1 MNLFSFMKKYLLS
14 VILLFLIILPAGSV
28 LNEKDLAKT
37 LSVLRIELE
46 NTYNNQ
52 QRMISRLKVLSE
64 MQHRRMVDIMER
76 SSKISLMLYSQQR
89 DYTFDMTYACHEATS
104 LYREFSVRQMPYEQ
118 IKQNLRTEIERY
130 ERLILSLEVLPPSM
144 IQNDSLQISLN
155 MLGLDSLVLNSEEL
169 AILDDMVVVPD
180 TAELAKNPIF
190 LTEQGQDDRAA
201 CLEYAKNILALM
213 KERLESIEVDN
224 EHYELTSKRL
234 KELYDYANQRYHAI
248 QQSIFVNGE
257 DSYLKQLKQFR
268 TYINRAKQD
277 VEDKYENK
285 EFAKVRSDWRGP
297 IVFGVIIF
305 VIFYLI
311 VSTILSNLFVRV
323 GMRSIKRFKTEEFR
337 KKKLCYI
344 LAGSVL
350 IFAIVLMVLKVFM
363 YNNFFIMASQLFVE
377 FAWLI
382 AAILVSLLIRLDGNQ
397 IKSGFRIYTP
407 IMLMGFIIIIFRVI
421 FIPNRLVSLIFP
433 PILLLFTLWQWNVIH
448 RHNKNIP
455 RSDIFYTWISLALMA
470 ISTIMSLS
478 GYVLLAVQI
487 FIWWLFQL
495 AAIQTITCV
504 YDLLKMYEKKYL
516 NKKKSRY
523 LVEAGISGSMS
534 NADTI
539 HITWFYDFL
548 IMAFIPVLGIMS
560 FLYSIY
566 WASDVFD
573 LSGAV
578 MNIYSHRIV
587 ITNICTL
594 SLFRFALSAMAFFI
608 CRYLIYLIKMLYR
621 HYKYKVIRKKNDG
634 VVLANNANLTLFNNL
649 VTIIIWTI
657 YFIFILKLFEVPATG
672 ISIVTAGLATGV
684 GFAMK
689 DLIENFFYG
698 LSLMT
703 GRVRVGDI
711 IECDGIRGKVDSI
724 TYQSTQ
730 IATIDGCV
738 IAFLNSALFAK
749 NFKNLTR
756 NHSYELVKVPV
767 GVAYGVDVEK
777 VRAMLAE
784 GLKELNGKDKYGR
797 NLIDE
802 KHGVSVYFQD
812 FGDNSVNL
820 NVVFWVLVA
829 EQFGVVSK
837 AKEIIYNTLNQ
848 NNIEIPYP
856 QRDIYIRQVPD
867 EKKE

>member
-1 MNLFSFMKKYLLS
+1 MKKYLLS
-14 VILLFLIILPAGSV
+14 AILLIAIILPVGSV
-28 LNEKDLAKT
+28 LNEKNLAKT

-46 NTYNNQ
+46 NTFNKQ
-52 QRMISRLKVLSE
+52 QRMISRLKVMSE
-64 MQHRRMVDIMER
+64 VQHRRMVDIMER

-89 DYTFDMTYACHEATS
+89 DYTFDLTYACHEATS

-118 IKQNLRTEIERY
+118 IKNNLRNEIERY
-130 ERLILSLEVLPPSM
+130 ERLIHSLKVLPPSLVK
-144 IQNDSLQISLN
+144 NDSIQ
-155 MLGLDSLVLNSEEL
+155 MLAVKLSQSADSLVLSAEDL
-169 AILDDMVVVPD
+169 ANLKDMALVPD
-180 TAELAKNPIF
+180 TADLAKDPIF
-190 LTEQGQDDRAA
+190 LDKQGQEDRKA
-201 CLEYAKNILALM
+201 CLKYAEDILALM
-213 KERLESIEVDN
+213 KDRLASIEVDN
-224 EHYELTSKRL
+224 EHYDITSKRL
-234 KELYDYANQRYHAI
+234 KELYDYANERYHAI

-257 DSYLKQLKQFR
+257 DSYLKQIKQFR
-268 TYINRAKQD
+268 SYVRRAQQD

-297 IVFGVIIF
+297 IVFGVIFF
-305 VIFYLI
+305 VVFYLI
-311 VSTILSNLFVRV
+311 VATILSNLFVRI
-323 GMRSIKRFKTEEFR
+323 GMRSIKRFQTEQFR
-337 KKKLCYI
+337 KKKMCYI
-344 LAGSVL
+344 LAGTVL
-350 IFAIVLMVLKVFM
+350 IFALALMILKLFM
-363 YNNFFIMASQLFVE
+363 YNNFFIMASELFVE
-377 FAWLI
+377 FAWL
-382 AAILVSLLIRLDGNQ
+382 ATAILVSLLIRLDGSQ

-407 IMLMGFIIIIFRVI
+407 IMLMGFIIIVFRVI
-421 FIPNRLVSLIFP
+421 FIPNRLVSLVFP

-448 RHNKNIP
+448 RHNNNIP

-470 ISTIMSLS
+470 ISTILSLS

-495 AAIQTITCV
+495 AAIQTITCI

-516 NKKKSRY
+516 VKRKSRY
-523 LVEAGISGSMS
+523 LVQAGISGSVS
-534 NADTI
+534 AADTI
-539 HITWFYDFL
+539 QITWFYDFL
-548 IMAFIPVLGIMS
+548 MMVVVPILGIMS

-578 MNIYSHRIV
+578 VNIYSYRVV
-587 ITNICTL
+587 ITKICTL
-594 SLFRFALSAMAFFI
+594 SLFRFALSAMVFFI
-608 CRYLIYLIKMLYR
+608 CRYLIYLIKMMYR
-621 HYKYKVIRKKNDG
+621 HYKYKEIRKKNDG

-649 VTIIIWTI
+649 VMIVVWGV

-738 IAFLNSALFAK
+738 IAFLNSALFSK

-777 VRAMLAE
+777 VRTLLSE
-784 GLKELNGKDKYGR
+784 GLQELNGKDKYGR

-802 KHGVSVYFQD
+802 KHGVNVYFQD

-856 QRDIYIRQVPD
+856 QRDVYIRQLPN
-867 EKKE
+867 ENKE